1 MDNILDGVMHT
12 RKRQTLEIIV
22 MVMTYEPMDL
32 HCTCTKALWYFRITV
47 GPTYSHPMQFVFQLK
62 VQRSPPKFCR
72 TSLKMSLR
80 NAQPAYSSSSSS
92 NATFSPGYNFDIFL
106 SFRGEDTRTKF
117 TDHLHSALVR
127 KGFCTFIDD
136 KGLERG
142 EIIDQNLL
150 QAIEESKF
158 FLIIFS
164 ENYANSVSCLNE
176 LVKIMECTARGRTA
190 VPIFYH
196 VDPSEVEKQSGKY
209 GEAFAVYE
217 NNADLERE
225 QIQKW
230 RTALTKAGDR
240 AGYHIENQ

>member
-1 MDNILDGVMHT
+1 MSFSVFPKLLG
-12 RKRQTLEIIV
+12 EIDS
-22 MVMTYEPMDL
+22 PSD
-32 HCTCTKALWYFRITV
+32 
-47 GPTYSHPMQFVFQLK
+47 
-62 VQRSPPKFCR
+62 SPPY
-72 TSLKMSLR
+72 S
-80 NAQPAYSSSSSS
+80 PPYSSSFSR
-92 NATFSPGYNFDIFL
+92 NTTTFFPGWNYDVSPSYSPPYSPSYSRNTTTFFPGWNYDVFL

-150 QAIEESKF
+150 QAIEKSRNF
-158 FLIIFS
+158 IIIFS
-164 ENYANSVSCLNE
+164 KNYANSESCLNE
-176 LVKIMECTARGRTA
+176 LVKIMECRGRGRKA
-190 VPIFYH
+190 LPIFYH